1 MASHTEVRTQRNAL
15 VWAIVA
21 ILFVQKVV
29 PFGSLILYPFTLLG
43 TWVHEMGHGIT
54 SLLVGG
60 TFDRLYIF
68 ANASGLAY
76 TAVAPGWRHGLVS
89 LGGLLGP
96 PIVGALVLLLARGP
110 RRARIVLFALAGA
123 LALSLLVWVRS
134 VTGWISM
141 PLVTI
146 GIGLVAWKAA
156 PARRLFVAQLVG
168 ALLALDTVSGLDYL
182 FRENVF
188 VDGRDRASDI
198 ANVATALG
206 GHYLVW
212 GFLVAGVSLAM
223 VGAAMWVAL
232 RKAQTSTTASASS
245 AAGRAPRR

>member
-1 MASHTEVRTQRNAL
+1 MSPAEPEVRTQRNAL
-15 VWAIVA
+15 IWAIVA

-29 PFGSLILYPFTLLG
+29 PFGGLLLYPFTLLG
-43 TWVHEMGHGIT
+43 TWVHEMGHGVT

-60 TFDRLYIF
+60 TFERLYVF
-68 ANASGLAY
+68 ANASGLAF
-76 TAVAPGWRHGLVS
+76 TAVAPGWRQGLVS

-96 PIVGALVLLLARGP
+96 PMVGAAVLLIARGP
-110 RRARIVLFALAGA
+110 RRARIMLFALAGA
-123 LALSLLVWVRS
+123 LALSLLIWVRS

-141 PLVTI
+141 PIVTAAV
-146 GIGLVAWKAA
+146 GIVAWKAS
-156 PARRLFVAQLVG
+156 PPRRLFVAQLIG

-182 FRENVF
+182 FRENVY

-198 ANVATALG
+198 ANVAIAFG

-212 GFLVAGVSLAM
+212 GFLVAGVSLA
-223 VGAAMWVAL
+223 VVAAALWLAL
-232 RKAQTSTTASASS
+232 RKPVVKPGVAN